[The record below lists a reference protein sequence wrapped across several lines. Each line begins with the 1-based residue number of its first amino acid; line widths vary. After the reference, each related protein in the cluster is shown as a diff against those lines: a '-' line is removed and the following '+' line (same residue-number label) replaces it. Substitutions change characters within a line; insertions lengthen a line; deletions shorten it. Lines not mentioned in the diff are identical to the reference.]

1 MTTKTAAIPTL
12 TEIMERT
19 HAKSPYY
26 FEPDTM
32 KFFNQTLED
41 FTVTRSPTGRIF
53 VHAPSVW
60 HGRLMGYSF
69 TEFVDDDLVKPRG
82 DDDKLLKLNTQQEVL
97 DYIKAH

>member
-1 MTTKTAAIPTL
+1 
-12 TEIMERT
+12 MERT

-26 FEPDTM
+26 FEPDAM

-69 TEFVDDDLVKPRG
+69 TEFVGEDLVKPRS
-82 DDDKLLKLNTQQEVL
+82 DDGSLLKFKSSMEVL